1 VMESGRGSRG
11 PIAMSDVYV
20 PVELDRDPE
29 RRRGIQ
35 TVRIEGMSGTRLA
48 GSLAATG

>member
-1 VMESGRGSRG
+1 VLERGRGRSG

-29 RRRGIQ
+29 SRQGILSVAI
-35 TVRIEGMSGTRLA
+35 TGEDGDRLLSG
-48 GSLAATG
+48 